1 MWSEKSHVGL
11 DFLTQLCAEKDPFL
25 NVILPQAS
33 TSKVQAAKSFTMS
46 TYKWCDQ
53 RNLMW
58 VWISSDS
65 FALKRIRFWM
75 SSFHKQ
81 STSSKVLYK
90 VNLQAMWS
98 EKSHVGLDFLTQ
110 LCAEKDPF
118 LNVILPQAK
127 YKQQSPLQC
136 QLTSDVIREIS
147 CGFGFPH
154 TALRWKGSVFEC
166 HPSTSKVQVA
176 KSFTMSTYKRCDQR
190 NLMWVWISSHSFAL
204 KRIRFWMSSFHKKS
218 TSRSEKSPFNVN
230 LQAMWSEKSHV
241 GLDFLTQLCA
251 EKDPFLNV
259 ILPQAKYKQ
268 QSPLQ
273 CQLTSD
279 VIREISCGFGFPH
292 TALRWKGSVFE
303 CHPSTS
309 KVQAAKSFTMS
320 TYKRCDQRNLM
331 WVWISSHSFA
341 LKRIRFWMSSFHKQ
355 STRSKVLHNVNL
367 QAMWKERSHVG
378 LDFLTRLCAEKDP
391 FLHVC
396 LPFWNNGDSFAQLD
410 MATSNGNVCV

>member
-1 MWSEKSHVGL
+1 METDGIPTLTRYIPRKTGWSRWNTRSALSESQNVVRKTEIGYGINVYL
-11 DFLTQLCAEKDPFL
+11 LRVQAEK
-25 NVILPQAS
+25 
-33 TSKVQAAKSFTMS
+33 KS
-46 TYKWCDQ
+46 
-53 RNLMW
+53 L
-58 VWISSDS
+58 
-65 FALKRIRFWM
+65 
-75 SSFHKQ
+75 Q
-81 STSSKVLYK
+81 S
-90 VNLQAMWS
+90 
-98 EKSHVGLDFLTQ
+98 H
-110 LCAEKDPF
+110 
-118 LNVILPQAK
+118 
-127 YKQQSPLQC
+127 
-136 QLTSDVIREIS
+136 LTSDVIREIS

-204 KRIRFWMSSFHKKS
+204 KRIRFWMSSFHKQS
-218 TSRSEKSPFNVN
+218 TSSKVHSMSTCKRCDQRN
-230 LQAMWSEKSHV
+230 LMWVWISSHSFA
-241 GLDFLTQLCA
+241 LKRIRFWMSSFR
-251 EKDPFLNV
+251 KH
-259 ILPQAKYKQ
+259 PQAKYKQ

-279 VIREISCGFGFPH
+279 VIREISCGFGFPQ

-355 STRSKVLHNVNL
+355 STSSKVLYNVNL
-367 QAMWKERSHVG
+367 QAMWSEKSHVG
-378 LDFLTRLCAEKDP
+378 LDFLTQLCAEKDP
-391 FLHVC
+391 FLNVI
-396 LPFWNNGDSFAQLD
+396 LPQAKYK
-410 MATSNGNVCV
+410 

>member
-1 MWSEKSHVGL
+1 MVTKRRHFRLMLPCRVG
-11 DFLTQLCAEKDPFL
+11 
-25 NVILPQAS
+25 
-33 TSKVQAAKSFTMS
+33 
-46 TYKWCDQ
+46 Q
-53 RNLMW
+53 RNPHYFRMEDRHAKRDLFQRIA
-58 VWISSDS
+58 VWGSPNPHEISLFTSLAS
-65 FALKRIRFWM
+65 WHCEGLCYLY

-127 YKQQSPLQC
+127 YKQQSPLQS
-136 QLTSDVIREIS
+136 QLTSDVIREISCGFGFPHTALRWKGSVFECHPSTSKVPVAKSIQCQLASDVIREISCGFGFPHTALRWKGSVFECHPSASIHKQSTSSKVLYNVNLQVMWSEKSHVGLIREIS

-204 KRIRFWMSSFHKKS
+204 KRIRFWMSSFHKQS
-218 TSRSEKSPFNVN
+218 TSSKVHSMSTCKRCDQRNLMWVWISSHSFALKRIRFWMSSFHKQSTSSKVLYNVN

-259 ILPQAKYKQ
+259 ILPQAKYQ
-268 QSPLQ
+268 
-273 CQLTSD
+273 
-279 VIREISCGFGFPH
+279 
-292 TALRWKGSVFE
+292 
-303 CHPSTS
+303 
-309 KVQAAKSFTMS
+309 
-320 TYKRCDQRNLM
+320 
-331 WVWISSHSFA
+331 
-341 LKRIRFWMSSFHKQ
+341 
-355 STRSKVLHNVNL
+355 
-367 QAMWKERSHVG
+367 
-378 LDFLTRLCAEKDP
+378 
-391 FLHVC
+391 
-396 LPFWNNGDSFAQLD
+396 
-410 MATSNGNVCV
+410 

>member
-1 MWSEKSHVGL
+1 
-11 DFLTQLCAEKDPFL
+11 
-25 NVILPQAS
+25 
-33 TSKVQAAKSFTMS
+33 MS
-46 TYKWCDQ
+46 TYKRCDQ

-58 VWISSDS
+58 VWISSHRFALKRIRFWMSSFHKQSTSSKVHSMSTCKRCDQRNLMWVWISSHSFALKRIRFWMSSFRKHPQAKYKQQSPLQCQFTSDVIREISCGFGFPHTALRWKGSVFECHPSTSKVQAAKSFTKSTYKRCRDQRNLMWVWISSHS

-118 LNVILPQAK
+118 LNVILPQ
-127 YKQQSPLQC
+127 Q
-136 QLTSDVIREIS
+136 
-147 CGFGFPH
+147 
-154 TALRWKGSVFEC
+154 
-166 HPSTSKVQVA
+166 
-176 KSFTMSTYKRCDQR
+176 
-190 NLMWVWISSHSFAL
+190 
-204 KRIRFWMSSFHKKS
+204 
-218 TSRSEKSPFNVN
+218 
-230 LQAMWSEKSHV
+230 
-241 GLDFLTQLCA
+241 
-251 EKDPFLNV
+251 
-259 ILPQAKYKQ
+259 KYKQ

-320 TYKRCDQRNLM
+320 TCKRCDQRNLM

-355 STRSKVLHNVNL
+355 STSSKVLHNVNL

>member
-1 MWSEKSHVGL
+1 MSISCQYKQQSPCKVNLQAMWSEKSHVGL

-25 NVILPQAS
+25 NVILPLGMYRQQSPLQSQLTSEVIREISCGFGFPHTALRWKGSVFECHPS
-33 TSKVQAAKSFTMS
+33 TSKVQAAKSFTKS
-46 TYKWCDQ
+46 TYKRSDQ

-58 VWISSDS
+58 VWISSHS

-127 YKQQSPLQC
+127 YKQQSPLQ
-136 QLTSDVIREIS
+136 S
-147 CGFGFPH
+147 
-154 TALRWKGSVFEC
+154 
-166 HPSTSKVQVA
+166 
-176 KSFTMSTYKRCDQR
+176 
-190 NLMWVWISSHSFAL
+190 
-204 KRIRFWMSSFHKKS
+204 
-218 TSRSEKSPFNVN
+218 
-230 LQAMWSEKSHV
+230 
-241 GLDFLTQLCA
+241 
-251 EKDPFLNV
+251 
-259 ILPQAKYKQ
+259 
-268 QSPLQ
+268 
-273 CQLTSD
+273 QLTSD

-309 KVQAAKSFTMS
+309 KVQAAKSFTKS

-355 STRSKVLHNVNL
+355 STSSKVLYKVNL
-367 QAMWKERSHVG
+367 QAMWSEKSHVG
-378 LDFLTRLCAEKDP
+378 LDFLTQLCAEKDP
-391 FLHVC
+391 FLNVI
-396 LPFWNNGDSFAQLD
+396 LPQAEYKQQSPLQSIAVSGSLNRW
-410 MATSNGNVCV
+410 